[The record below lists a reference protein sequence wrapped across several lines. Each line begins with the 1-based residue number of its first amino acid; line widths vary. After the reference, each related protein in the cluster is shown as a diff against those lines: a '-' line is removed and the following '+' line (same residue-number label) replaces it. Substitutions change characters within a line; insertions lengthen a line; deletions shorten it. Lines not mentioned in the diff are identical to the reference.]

1 MGEKL
6 LDIKNYSVRFTTDK
20 VISKAVNQIN
30 LSVDK
35 GEVLGLVGETGAG
48 KTTTALSIMGL
59 LPKYAV
65 ETDGEIYFNNQKLNG
80 MKEKEYQKIR
90 GKHIS
95 MIFQDP
101 MTSLNPVFRVGDQ
114 IADVIK
120 IHHPKMNQL
129 DVNEQVNDIMKM
141 VGISPERKSDYPH
154 QFSGGMKQRVMIAIA
169 IAGNPELLIADEPT
183 TALDV
188 TIQAQVIKM
197 MRNLQK
203 ELGSSVILIT
213 HDLGIVA
220 NFCDKVAIMYA
231 GEIVESGTLEDVF
244 DQEREHHPYTAGLF
258 ASLPNITE
266 RRDRLTPIQGLTP
279 HPSELPQGCK
289 FHPRCT
295 KCMEIC
301 KQGDNLPVYQKGTHS
316 IQCHLFTEE
325 EAHE

>member
-1 MGEKL
+1 MLE
-6 LDIKNYSVRFTTDK
+6 IKDYSVRFTADK
-20 VISKAVNQIN
+20 VISRVVNHIS
-30 LSVDK
+30 LSLDK

-48 KTTTALSIMGL
+48 KTTTALSVMGL

-65 ETDGEIYFNNQKLNG
+65 EKEGEIIFDGQKLTG
-80 MKEKEYQKIR
+80 MKEKQYQKIR
-90 GKHIS
+90 GKRIS

-101 MTSLNPVFRVGDQ
+101 MTSLNPVFKVGEQ

-120 IHHPKMNQL
+120 IHNPKMNQL
-129 DVNEQVNDIMKM
+129 DVNSKVDEIMKM
-141 VGISPERKSDYPH
+141 VGIAPERKNAYPH

-169 IAGNPELLIADEPT
+169 IAGNPDLLIADEPT

-231 GEIVESGTLEDVF
+231 GEIVEYGTLEDVF
-244 DQEREHHPYTAGLF
+244 DKHKAHHPYTDGLF
-258 ASLPNITE
+258 ASLPNITK
-266 RRDRLTPIQGLTP
+266 RIDRLTPIKGLTP
-279 HPSELPQGCK
+279 HPSELPDGCK

-295 KCMEIC
+295 KCMDIC
-301 KQGDNLPVYQKGTHS
+301 KQGDTMPKYQSGTHMV
-316 IQCHLFTEE
+316 QCHLFAEE
-325 EAHE
+325 EWSNE

>member
-1 MGEKL
+1 MLEVK
-6 LDIKNYSVRFTTDK
+6 DYSVRFTTDK
-20 VISKAVNQIN
+20 VISRVVNHIN
-30 LSVDK
+30 LSLDK

-65 ETDGEIYFNNQKLNG
+65 EKEGDITFDGQTLTG
-80 MKEKEYQKIR
+80 MKEKQYQKIR
-90 GKHIS
+90 GKRIS

-101 MTSLNPVFRVGDQ
+101 MTSLNPVFKVGDQ

-120 IHHPKMNQL
+120 IHNPKMNQF
-129 DVNEQVNDIMKM
+129 DVNSKVNEIMKM
-141 VGISPERKSDYPH
+141 VGIAPERKSAYPH
-154 QFSGGMKQRVMIAIA
+154 QFSGGMKQRIMIAIA
-169 IAGNPELLIADEPT
+169 IAGNPDLLIADEPT

-197 MRNLQK
+197 MRNLQQ

-231 GEIVESGTLEDVF
+231 GEIVEGGTLEDIF
-244 DQEREHHPYTAGLF
+244 DKGRAHHPYTEGLF

-266 RRDRLTPIQGLTP
+266 RTSRLTPIKGLTP
-279 HPSELPQGCK
+279 HPSELPDGCK

-295 KCMEIC
+295 RCMDIC
-301 KQGDNLPVYQKGTHS
+301 RQGDQMPNHQNGTHMV
-316 IQCHLFTEE
+316 QCHLFAGKESAYE
-325 EAHE
+325 